1 MQRVAVSRENARG
14 YDDNAVEARGA
25 SVVGASLASRFRR
38 AGTAKQL
45 LIGILVLIGVTAL
58 AAVNAS
64 IVEAPGRT
72 ALWAPAV
79 GVVAALALS
88 VSPRHRTTTVVA
100 GSFAIS
106 LGTAF
111 AGRPLDFAAVL
122 FVIRVVEL
130 LLLCRLLDRSGRLLA
145 LDSVRRSVRYIAVS
159 LVASTVFG
167 AGVSLYRLVLGETGV
182 DALALDAL
190 VAHFVAFVVITPIAF
205 ARARHR
211 GLARKRETA
220 VQSGLF
226 AVAIGVVFSPLN
238 SLPLAFL
245 PVPLFAWAALR
256 MSAVVV
262 TVQLALVAVSTS
274 LATLVGW
281 GPFST
286 GRLDERSSIVLLQ
299 VYLAIFAGSTLV
311 LWAKRVES
319 EARTERAVA
328 KDRLLRRAVE
338 QAQTAFLLVE
348 RLEDAFIVVQS
359 NDHGLRA
366 LGMDPKNE
374 YFATSSDINIAL
386 PEDHPLIPGLA
397 IAHGPQRRWQ
407 GELVLEALNGRA
419 DAEVAIERAAG
430 EVGDVI
436 SVELTDVT
444 EARKEDRRL
453 CALVERER
461 ALSAQYQELSRQRD
475 DFVASIS
482 HELRTPLASIVGYA
496 ELLDETELDSGQRR
510 FVETI
515 VRNVGRL
522 QDRVEELLSAAKR
535 AADSVDHPHPLA
547 IDAIVGHIAD
557 DLRPVAAARRI
568 DIRVDASARWL
579 PEVVATEDA
588 ATRALTNIVANAVKF
603 SPSGTMVT
611 ISGAVDD
618 RFVEIAVADQGPG
631 IAQPEQERVF
641 ERFYRTENATTN
653 ATPGTGLGLSIV
665 RTLLEGI
672 GGTVWV
678 ESDGAYGSTF
688 HLRFVRAIDLDAD
701 V

>member
-1 MQRVAVSRENARG
+1 MI
-14 YDDNAVEARGA
+14 
-25 SVVGASLASRFRR
+25 GASLASRYRR
-38 AGTAKQL
+38 LSSRAQL
-45 LIGILVLIGVTAL
+45 LLGVAVLVVVVAL
-58 AAVNAS
+58 AAFNAS
-64 IVEAPGRT
+64 VFEVAGRSP
-72 ALWAPAV
+72 LWAPAL
-79 GVVAALALS
+79 GIVAALAL
-88 VSPRHRTTTVVA
+88 VVPRRRRTLAIIA
-100 GSFAIS
+100 GSLAIS
-106 LGTAF
+106 VGASLV
-111 AGRPLDFAAVL
+111 GRPLDFAAVL
-122 FVIRVVEL
+122 FVVRIAEL
-130 LLLCRLLDRSGRLLA
+130 LLYCRLLDRSGHGLSLDTARRVFRLLGA
-145 LDSVRRSVRYIAVS
+145 S
-159 LVASTVFG
+159 LAASAMFG
-167 AGVSLYRLVLGETGV
+167 AGVTAYRAVRGFSGV
-182 DALALDAL
+182 DVIAYDSFIAHL
-190 VAHFVAFVVITPIAF
+190 VALLIVTPIVF
-205 ARARHR
+205 ARPRHR
-211 GLARKRETA
+211 GHARLVEAAAQSALLAIA
-220 VQSGLF
+220 V
-226 AVAIGVVFSPLN
+226 GVVFSPLN
-238 SLPLAFL
+238 SLPLAFVTL
-245 PVPLFAWAALR
+245 PLFAWAALR
-256 MSAVVV
+256 VSGMAV

-274 LATLVGW
+274 FATLAGW
-281 GPFST
+281 GPFSAP
-286 GRLDERSSIVLLQ
+286 GLGERFSIALLQ
-299 VYLAIFAGSTLV
+299 VYLAILAGSTLV

-319 EARTERAVA
+319 EARAERAVA

-348 RLEDAFIVVQS
+348 RLDDAFIVVQA

-374 YFATSSDINIAL
+374 YFSTSSDINIAL
-386 PEDHPLIPGLA
+386 PEDHPLIPGLV
-397 IAHGPQRRWQ
+397 IANGPQRRWQ

-419 DAEVAIERAAG
+419 EAEVAIERAAD

-453 CALVERER
+453 RALVERER
-461 ALSAQYQELSRQRD
+461 ALSAQYQELSRQKD

-515 VRNVGRL
+515 MRNVGRL

-588 ATRALTNIVANAVKF
+588 VTRALTNIVANAVKF

-618 RFVEIAVADQGPG
+618 RFVAIAVADQGPG
-631 IAQPEQERVF
+631 IGRPEQERVF
-641 ERFYRTENATTN
+641 ERFYRTEEAATN

-678 ESDGAYGSTF
+678 ESDGANGSTF
-688 HLRFVRAIDLDAD
+688 HLRFVRALDLDAE